1 MRPGR
6 TLVAALLVGLALTA
20 LVGGWGITGLQAVST
35 EAEQLSLRPHAE
47 ARRRAGELAAE
58 LAARLEEV
66 RAAEDARPYYEYQ
79 NLFHDPRG
87 ASQGQSVALSP
98 LARGSEDPL
107 VAVHFQRG
115 ADGAVTVPTVNEEV
129 PELSDASRAAADRA
143 RLGALRAAAGQLAA
157 HDVLVALAAA
167 PQQANEAPPQQQAAQ
182 VQNFEPDVY
191 AQNLVPNQVYR
202 DVQQQRAPMQ
212 KRAPAEP
219 TIAVRTEPLVWR
231 TVALDGRPH
240 LVAVRGVGTPDGTLS
255 QGFALSP
262 DGLAAWIAE
271 RQGDLP
277 ARLVPGAAD
286 DAGGA
291 EAALPLAGAAWTVE
305 VDPTPAMAAAD
316 ADGRALRRGFL
327 LRVVPVAAL
336 ALLCGVLVVLLV
348 ARAERLA
355 RQRSGF
361 AAAAAHELRTPLA
374 GLALYGD
381 MLADGLGDPAKRAD
395 YARRVSD
402 EASRL
407 GRGVGNVLGFTQLE
421 RRSLAVAPRAG
432 DAARL
437 TRDALERMRP
447 ALEHAGVALRA
458 DLPDEAA
465 ARFDEDAAHRILQN
479 LLDNAEKY
487 TRSSDRTVTVTV
499 RRAGGRVLIDV
510 SDRGPGVAPRV
521 KLFQAFARGEADGG
535 PAGLGLGLALSRAQA
550 RAMGGDLTHAARDG
564 GGSTFTLELP
574 AG

>member
-20 LVGGWGITGLQAVST
+20 LVGGWGVTGLQAVSA
-35 EAEQLSLRPHAE
+35 EAEQLSLRPRAE

-129 PELSDASRAAADRA
+129 PELSDASRVAADRA
-143 RLGALRAAAGQLAA
+143 RLGALRAAAGELAA
-157 HDVLVALAAA
+157 HDVLVALAE
-167 PQQANEAPPQQQAAQ
+167 PR
-182 VQNFEPDVY
+182 VQTFEPDVY
-191 AQNLVPNQVYR
+191 AQNMVPNQVYR
-202 DVQQQRAPMQ
+202 DVQQQRAPVQ
-212 KRAPAEP
+212 ERAPATQ
-219 TIAVRTEPLVWR
+219 TIAVRTEPLAWR
-231 TVALDGRPH
+231 TVALEGTPH

-271 RQGDLP
+271 RRGDLP
-277 ARLVPGAAD
+277 ARLVPGAAKG
-286 DAGGA
+286 AGGE
-291 EAALPLAGAAWTVE
+291 EAQLPIAGAAWTVE
-305 VDPTPAMAAAD
+305 VDPTPALAAAAAD
-316 ADGRALRRGFL
+316 AHALRRGFL
-327 LRVVPVAAL
+327 LRVIPVAAL

-407 GRGVGNVLGFTQLE
+407 GRVVANVLGFTQLE

-437 TRDALERMRP
+437 VRDAL
-447 ALEHAGVALRA
+447 
-458 DLPDEAA
+458 
-465 ARFDEDAAHRILQN
+465 
-479 LLDNAEKY
+479 
-487 TRSSDRTVTVTV
+487 
-499 RRAGGRVLIDV
+499 
-510 SDRGPGVAPRV
+510 
-521 KLFQAFARGEADGG
+521 
-535 PAGLGLGLALSRAQA
+535 
-550 RAMGGDLTHAARDG
+550 
-564 GGSTFTLELP
+564 
-574 AG
+574 